1 MAFGRRKT
9 NETTN
14 SSTPKKALRK
24 TMPTRFADGDP
35 RAIGHET
42 THQASRGGWFPA
54 PTKPVPGTPKK
65 G

>member
-9 NETTN
+9 NETTT
-14 SSTPKKALRK
+14 SAPAKKLRK
-24 TMPTRFADGDP
+24 TMPARFEDGDP

-42 THQASRGGWFPA
+42 THQASRGGWFPEPKK
-54 PTKPVPGTPKK
+54 PTPGTPNT